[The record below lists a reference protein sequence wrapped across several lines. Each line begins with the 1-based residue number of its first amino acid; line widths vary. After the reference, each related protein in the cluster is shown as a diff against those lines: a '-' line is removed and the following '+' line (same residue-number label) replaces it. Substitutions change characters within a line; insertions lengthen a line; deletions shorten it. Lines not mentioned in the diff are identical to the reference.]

1 MAETRL
7 GGWGATLLT
16 LGLVTTS
23 AQGEVYKYQDAQG
36 RWQFSDRPQAGAAG
50 STPVHVE
57 TELQPTRDRDL
68 ATRLGA
74 AFPAATDLERAT
86 LAVVGVE
93 TALGH
98 GAGFFVSADGYVLTN
113 RHVVR
118 PTGSTVW
125 KERQE
130 GVEKAQQ
137 QVEGLRAKVQEL
149 RERLGRLDREMA
161 RYRAY
166 LAGPDVEDRLTT
178 DKEYRALKENQG
190 KVRKRIAELEGL
202 ERDAAKRLR
211 SDKVR
216 LEADSVASDLARDFP
231 IVLKD
236 QTRLR
241 ARLISVSEAQDLAL
255 LKLDGYRVPALQAD
269 PSGRLSQ
276 GQPVYAIGSPLGMA
290 DAMTSGV
297 VTRVDADQ
305 ILTDAQLLP
314 GNSGGPLIDGAGRVR
329 GVNVSKRVQGG
340 ESAYTQGFGL
350 AIPIG
355 VALQAFAEL
364 QEVVLSSGRPGQVQ
378 GLPDAP
384 GAPLGATPTSERR
397 SP

>member
-1 MAETRL
+1 
-7 GGWGATLLT
+7 
-16 LGLVTTS
+16 
-23 AQGEVYKYQDAQG
+23 
-36 RWQFSDRPQAGAAG
+36 
-50 STPVHVE
+50 
-57 TELQPTRDRDL
+57 
-68 ATRLGA
+68 
-74 AFPAATDLERAT
+74 
-86 LAVVGVE
+86 
-93 TALGH
+93 
-98 GAGFFVSADGYVLTN
+98 
-113 RHVVR
+113 VVR